1 MNSDQEEKMFID
13 KAKNV
18 SLAILKTMQEQTAHE
33 PAPMDIKIALLALT
47 KVSASVLYQM
57 SQITED
63 REELFELFVGTI
75 FRSIEALADI
85 NDSQEAAEEVI
96 RKLRGMK

>member
-1 MNSDQEEKMFID
+1 MNSAQEEKMFID
-13 KAKNV
+13 KSKDL
-18 SLAILKTMQEQTAHE
+18 SLAILKTMQERTSNE